1 MIYKSIN
8 WFALVG
14 AIIILLLL
22 PISYYFPW
30 WQLIIGENLFQ
41 VNTSPVNTHFS
52 FRAIQ
57 LSIPIIWAMNVTGLL
72 IYLSSGIILLIYALM
87 PKKTYSIDLLGF
99 AYRKPLYSV
108 LLYLVGLVVT
118 TLLINSFVDLNIPVM
133 GTSTVSLPQG
143 LSMGVNVEVVVYS
156 AFQWPFWLALAAA
169 VICIIARIHHPRIS
183 RSTQQTTMA

>member
-52 FRAIQ
+52 FMAVQ
-57 LSIPIIWAMNVTGLL
+57 LNIPIIWAMNVTGLF
-72 IYLSSGIILLIYALM
+72 IYIASGVTLLIYALM

-133 GTSTVSLPQG
+133 GTSTVNLPQG

-183 RSTQQTTMA
+183 RSTQQTTMS

>member
-52 FRAIQ
+52 FMAVQ
-57 LSIPIIWAMNVTGLL
+57 LNIPIIWAMNVTGLF
-72 IYLSSGIILLIYALM
+72 IYIASGVTLLIYALM

-183 RSTQQTTMA
+183 RSTQQTTMS